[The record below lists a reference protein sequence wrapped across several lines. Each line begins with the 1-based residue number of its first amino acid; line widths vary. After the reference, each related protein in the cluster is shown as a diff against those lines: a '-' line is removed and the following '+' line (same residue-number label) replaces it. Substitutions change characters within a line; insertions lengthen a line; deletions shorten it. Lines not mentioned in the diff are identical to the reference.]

1 MLKVGVFVGE
11 GGNWTFLREI
21 YDDLVARYPVEVYQ
35 KREYDVPLLHG
46 RLNRWAYRE
55 GIRSV
60 LRRNDVSY
68 FEWASELLA
77 PASQLPKRHK
87 IVTRL
92 HSYEIF
98 AWAPKVNWDHVDG
111 VILVSQAMKRKFEAL
126 YPAQAHKTTVVYYGK
141 PLDKFT
147 PAQREF
153 DFSLGMLCGI
163 HPIKR
168 IYEVILAVHELHAQG
183 YRPHLYIGGA
193 RIYVAPG
200 SRYWFAVH
208 RLVEMLKLEDA
219 VTFHGHVADPAQW
232 LRGIDVFISNSYW
245 EGQQN
250 ALLEAM
256 ATGCYCLSHN
266 WDGADEVVPEEN
278 LYITNGELCD
288 KIVRY
293 AEMPAVEKERQR
305 AKMRA
310 IAETKFDIR
319 DTCIGIRAV
328 LEEVA
333 QGCRGARSSTRTRGA
348 LP

>member
-1 MLKVGVFVGE
+1 MKIGVFVGE
-11 GGNWTFLREI
+11 EGNWTFLREI
-21 YDDLVARYPVEVYQ
+21 YDDLVARYPVEVFK
-35 KREYDVPLLHG
+35 KREYDVPLFYG
-46 RLNRWAYRE
+46 RLNRWAHTD
-55 GIRSV
+55 GIGSV

-68 FEWASELLA
+68 FEWASELLV

-92 HSYEIF
+92 HSYEIY

-111 VILVSQAMKRKFEAL
+111 VILVSQAMKRKFVAL
-126 YPAQAHKTTVVYYGK
+126 YPAQAHKVTVVYYGK
-141 PLDKFT
+141 PLDTFGYT
-147 PAQREF
+147 QREF

-168 IYEVILAVHELHAQG
+168 IYEVILAAHALRGRG
-183 YRPHLYIGGA
+183 YQPHLHIGGG
-193 RIYVAPG
+193 RIHGPPSDEYF
-200 SRYWFAVH
+200 FAVH

-219 VTFHGHVADPAQW
+219 VTFHGHVTNPAQW
-232 LRGIDVFISNSYW
+232 LKGIDVFISNSYW

-278 LYITNGELCD
+278 LYIANGELCD

-293 AEMPAVEKERQR
+293 AEMPAVERERQR
-305 AKMRA
+305 AKTRA
-310 IAETKFDIR
+310 IAEEKFDIR
-319 DTCIGIRAV
+319 NTCAGIRTM
-328 LEEVA
+328 LEAVA
-333 QGCRGARSSTRTRGA
+333 QGG
-348 LP
+348 